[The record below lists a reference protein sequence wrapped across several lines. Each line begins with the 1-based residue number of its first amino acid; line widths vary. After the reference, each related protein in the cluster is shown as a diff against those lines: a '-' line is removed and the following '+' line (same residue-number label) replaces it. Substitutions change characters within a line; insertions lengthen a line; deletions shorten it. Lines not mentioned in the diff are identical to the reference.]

1 MQNDQASMSNLDAL
15 QRLRIRIAIDDFG
28 TGYSSLSYLKRF
40 PVDTLKIDRSF
51 IRDVITNPDD
61 ETIIKAIIAMA
72 HSLQVDII
80 AEGVETAGQLEFL
93 RSSGCQS
100 AQGFLLS
107 EPFMADELP
116 RFLERPIQ
124 FA

>member
-1 MQNDQASMSNLDAL
+1 MSNLAAL

-51 IRDVITNPDD
+51 IHDLINSPDD

-72 HSLQVDII
+72 RSLQVDII
-80 AEGVETAGQLEFL
+80 AEGVETLGQLEFL

-107 EPFMADELP
+107 KPFVAAELP
-116 RFLERPIQ
+116 HFLQQPIQ

>member
-1 MQNDQASMSNLDAL
+1 QASMSNLGAL
-15 QRLRIRIAIDDFG
+15 QRLKIRIAIDDFG

-51 IRDVITNPDD
+51 VRDVIVNPDD
-61 ETIIKAIIAMA
+61 ETIINAIIAMA
-72 HSLQVDII
+72 RSLQVDVI
-80 AEGVETAGQLEFL
+80 AEGVETQGQLAFL

-107 EPFMADELP
+107 KPFMAEELP
-116 RFLERPIQ
+116 RFLEQPIH
-124 FA
+124 FT